1 MAEETERIYVIPL
14 KNKGYISS
22 KAAPTAMKRVK
33 QYLTKHM
40 KVAESDIWIDES
52 LNKAIWSR
60 GKYKMPGKIRVKAVR
75 FEDGV
80 VEAYL
85 PELEFTKSRR
95 EILQEEREKKQPI
108 LRREEEVEEAEE
120 GEMET
125 GAEDYDVVPGPDG
138 EVKIKKKKSAKKEEE
153 EQETEEEEGEEEE
166 ETAAESEQDTD
177 VDEIESEE
185 AAEETEEEEKQVS
198 EKQKPS
204 EVDEKT
210 DTAEEKKE
218 TK

>member
-14 KNKGYISS
+14 KKKGYTSS

-40 KVAESDIWIDES
+40 KVEANDIWIDES

-60 GKYKMPGKIRVKAVR
+60 GKYKMPSKIRVKAVR

-108 LRREEEVEEAEE
+108 LRKEEAPEEEE
-120 GEMET
+120 EMEDESGT
-125 GAEDYDVVPGPDG
+125 EDYDVVPGPDG
-138 EVKIKKKKSAKKEEE
+138 EVKIKKKKAAKKEEE
-153 EQETEEEEGEEEE
+153 ESEEDEEAAEGKEEDTAQEEEESEESETEEEE
-166 ETAAESEQDTD
+166 ESTTEKKKTD
-177 VDEIESEE
+177 SSDESSD
-185 AAEETEEEEKQVS
+185 EKQVEDDS
-198 EKQKPS
+198 EK
-204 EVDEKT
+204 
-210 DTAEEKKE
+210 KKE
-218 TK
+218 TS

>member
-14 KNKGYISS
+14 KKKGYTSS

-40 KVAESDIWIDES
+40 KVEENDIWIDES

-60 GKYKMPGKIRVKAVR
+60 GKYKMPSKIRVKAVR

-108 LRREEEVEEAEE
+108 LRKEEVSDEEE
-120 GEMET
+120 MEDESGT
-125 GAEDYDVVPGPDG
+125 DDYDVVPGPDG
-138 EVKIKKKKSAKKEEE
+138 EVKIKKKKAAKKDE
-153 EQETEEEEGEEEE
+153 ETEEEEGEEVDEVEDQEE
-166 ETAAESEQDTD
+166 ES
-177 VDEIESEE
+177 
-185 AAEETEEEEKQVS
+185 
-198 EKQKPS
+198 
-204 EVDEKT
+204 
-210 DTAEEKKE
+210 AEEKREPDSADESSDEKKNEDDSEKKKE
-218 TK
+218 TD

>member
-14 KNKGYISS
+14 KKKGYTSS

-33 QYLTKHM
+33 TYLTKHM
-40 KVAESDIWIDES
+40 KVEENDIWIDES

-60 GKYKMPGKIRVKAVR
+60 GKYKMPSKIRVKAVR

-108 LRREEEVEEAEE
+108 LRKEEAPEEEEMDEES
-120 GEMET
+120 GT
-125 GAEDYDVVPGPDG
+125 EDYDVVPGPDG
-138 EVKIKKKKSAKKEEE
+138 EVKIKKKKAAKKEEE
-153 EQETEEEEGEEEE
+153 ESEEDEKPAEEKEEDAAQGKEESQEAETEEEE
-166 ETAAESEQDTD
+166 ESGT
-177 VDEIESEE
+177 
-185 AAEETEEEEKQVS
+185 
-198 EKQKPS
+198 
-204 EVDEKT
+204 
-210 DTAEEKKE
+210 EKKE
-218 TK
+218 TDSSDESSDEKQVEDDSEKKKETS

>member
-14 KNKGYISS
+14 KNKGYTSS

-40 KVAESDIWIDES
+40 KVEENDIWIDES

-60 GKYKMPGKIRVKAVR
+60 GKYKMPSKIRVKAVR

-108 LRREEEVEEAEE
+108 LRKEEASDEEEMEDEA
-120 GEMET
+120 GT
-125 GAEDYDVVPGPDG
+125 EDYDVVPGPDG
-138 EVKIKKKKSAKKEEE
+138 EVKIKKKKTEKKD
-153 EQETEEEEGEEEE
+153 EE
-166 ETAAESEQDTD
+166 ETAE
-177 VDEIESEE
+177 DEEETADEEEVSEE
-185 AAEETEEEEKQVS
+185 S
-198 EKQKPS
+198 
-204 EVDEKT
+204 
-210 DTAEEKKE
+210 
-218 TK
+218 

>member
-153 EQETEEEEGEEEE
+153 EQETEEEGEEEE